1 MMVLWNT
8 LVLAID
14 AILRNKVRSLLT
26 MLGVVIGVASVIAM
40 VQLGQSASLSVTRQI
55 SDMGPNLLL
64 VLPGIERHGMGVT
77 PSSATNFELA
87 DARAMSDQVPG
98 IVVAPTASTRATL
111 VQGSGSYATTVTGAN
126 NELLEVRNLE
136 LAQGRA
142 FETRELGGAAVCI
155 VGQTIVD
162 ELYGGGAAGGGREP
176 LGSTLRVDRTPCQVI
191 GVLASKGQ
199 ALGMNQDDVVLMPL
213 AAVQRRLIGNDDV
226 STIYVSALEEG
237 TTHQIKAELET
248 LLRKRRGMR
257 GDEENDFYVRD
268 MQEVAD
274 ALSATTATLTALL
287 GTIAAVSLVVG
298 GIGIMN
304 IMLVSVTERTR
315 EIGVRLAIGARARE
329 VLLQFLVEAI
339 VLSLLGGAIGVL
351 LGLGGTVLLVRQ
363 LDMPLVISGE
373 VVALAFGVAATIG
386 VVFGFVPARK
396 AARLN
401 PIDAL
406 RHE

>member
-1 MMVLWNT
+1 
-8 LVLAID
+8 
-14 AILRNKVRSLLT
+14 
-26 MLGVVIGVASVIAM
+26 
-40 VQLGQSASLSVTRQI
+40 
-55 SDMGPNLLL
+55 

-87 DARAMSDQVPG
+87 DARAMVDQVPG
-98 IVVAPTASTRATL
+98 IVVAPTASARATL
-111 VQGSGSYATTVTGAN
+111 VQGSGSYATTVTGAG
-126 NELLEVRNLE
+126 NELLEARNLE
-136 LAQGRA
+136 LAQGRT
-142 FETRELGGAAVCI
+142 FETRELAGAAVCI
-155 VGQTIVD
+155 VGQTVVD
-162 ELYGGGAAGGGREP
+162 ELYGGGPAGGGREP

-237 TTHQIKAELET
+237 TTTQIKGELET

-268 MQEVAD
+268 MQEIAD

-339 VLSLLGGAIGVL
+339 VLSLLGGTIGVL

>member
-1 MMVLWNT
+1 MRMLWTT

-14 AILRNKVRSLLT
+14 AILRNKIRSLLT

-40 VQLGQSASLSVTRQI
+40 VQLGQAASLSVTQQI

-64 VLPGIERHGMGVT
+64 VMPGVERRGLATT
-77 PSSATNFELA
+77 PSTADAFTLA
-87 DARAMSDQVPG
+87 DARAMADQVPG
-98 IVVAPTASTRATL
+98 IVVAPTASTRETI
-111 VQGSGSYATTVTGAN
+111 VHGSGNYTTTITGST
-126 NELLEVRNLE
+126 NELLEVRTLT
-136 LAQGRA
+136 LGQGRA
-142 FETRELGGAAVCI
+142 FEDRELAGAAVCI
-155 VGQTIVD
+155 IGQTIVD
-162 ELYGGGAAGGGREP
+162 ELYDPAGGDEP
-176 LGSTLRVDRTPCQVI
+176 LGSSLRIGRTPCQVI
-191 GVLASKGQ
+191 GVLESKGQ

-213 AAVQRRLIGNDDV
+213 AAVQRRLIGTDDV
-226 STIYVSALEEG
+226 TTIYVSALEAG
-237 TTHQIKAELET
+237 TTGAIKLELET
-248 LLRKRRGMR
+248 LLRKRRGIR
-257 GDEENDFYVRD
+257 LTAEDDFYVRD
-268 MQEVAD
+268 MQEIAD
-274 ALSATTATLTALL
+274 ALASTTATLTGLL
-287 GTIAAVSLVVG
+287 GAIAAVSLLVG

-339 VLSLLGGAIGVL
+339 VLSLLGGLIGVI
-351 LGLGGTVLLVRQ
+351 LGVGGTVLLVRQ
-363 LDMPLVISGE
+363 LDMP
-373 VVALAFGVAATIG
+373 VVLSANVVLLAFAVAATIG

>member
-1 MMVLWNT
+1 MIVWNT

-40 VQLGQSASLSVTRQI
+40 VQLGQAASLSVTQQI

-64 VLPGIERHGMGVT
+64 VMPGIERRGLATT
-77 PSSATNFELA
+77 PSTADAFELA

-98 IVVAPTASTRATL
+98 IVVAPTASTRET
-111 VQGSGSYATTVTGAN
+111 VVHGSGSYSTTITGAT
-126 NELLEVRNLE
+126 NELLEVRTLS

-142 FETRELGGAAVCI
+142 FEERELTGAAVCI

-162 ELYGGGAAGGGREP
+162 ELYDVAGGDEP
-176 LGSTLRVDRTPCQVI
+176 LASSLRIGRTPCQVI
-191 GVLASKGQ
+191 GVLESKGQ

-213 AAVQRRLIGNDDV
+213 SAVQRRLIGNDDV
-226 STIYVSALEEG
+226 TTIYVSAVEEG
-237 TTHQIKAELET
+237 TTHAIKEELEV
-248 LLRKRRGMR
+248 LLRKRRGVR
-257 GDEENDFYVRD
+257 AGAEDDFYVRD
-268 MQEVAD
+268 MQEIAD
-274 ALSATTATLTALL
+274 ALASTTATLTGLL
-287 GTIAAVSLVVG
+287 GAIAAVSLLVG

-339 VLSLLGGAIGVL
+339 VLSLLGGLIGVVI
-351 LGLGGTVLLVRQ
+351 GVGGTLLLVRQ
-363 LDMPLVISGE
+363 LDMPVVLSGQ
-373 VVALAFGVAATIG
+373 VVLIAFAVAATIG